1 MSLPLLQ
8 KDNYRKA
15 DSMDLFKWE
24 KILSLILG
32 IWTEGDTP
40 AGRRFPPKRNFWWK
54 PEGEEGV
61 SQHYFPPF
69 PNLLSVIHMGRSL
82 VTAIITEGTVIV
94 PAKAVSRIWT
104 RDLLEQIEISAKEF
118 KKESSGL
125 VGTGRQKTLC
135 ELFTWVD
142 QHGGVKEGDSLGYW
156 TQP

>member
-8 KDNYRKA
+8 KDNYCKA

-118 KKESSGL
+118 KRNL
-125 VGTGRQKTLC
+125 VG
-135 ELFTWVD
+135 
-142 QHGGVKEGDSLGYW
+142 
-156 TQP
+156 